1 MKITTGIKN
10 EMKHGLE
17 LVFDHIRKKNT
28 DEALDADALNF
39 S

>member
-1 MKITTGIKN
+1 
-10 EMKHGLE
+10 LE

-28 DEALDADALNF
+28 DEASDADALNF